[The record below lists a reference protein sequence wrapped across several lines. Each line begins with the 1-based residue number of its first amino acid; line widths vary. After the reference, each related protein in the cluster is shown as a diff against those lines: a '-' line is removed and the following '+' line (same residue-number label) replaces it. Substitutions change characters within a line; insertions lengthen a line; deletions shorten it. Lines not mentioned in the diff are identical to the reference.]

1 MWLVFSAYGIPIVCL
16 LMIYTRIV
24 LFIRNHSAS
33 QTIIVKQRQ
42 NRDLAAMQRIIVNVG
57 ILLTLGVPTIILLFV
72 LSITHFE
79 HPLLYRTMWLDI
91 EVAMAILSIEMVW
104 MTPQLK
110 DIFLGRML
118 LNRVMPVGTSFHV
131 QPNIATR

>member
-42 NRDLAAMQRIIVNVG
+42 NRDLAAMQRIIVNVS
-57 ILLTLGVPTIILLFV
+57 ILLTLGVPTIILLFIF
-72 LSITHFE
+72 LITHFE
-79 HPLLYRTMWLDI
+79 HPLLYRTMWLDF

-110 DIFLGRML
+110 DIFLGRLL
-118 LNRVMPVGTSFHV
+118 LNRVVSVGTSFHL
-131 QPNIATR
+131 QSIIPTR